1 MPDLNI
7 LFSGRQLSDQ
17 DIELIRQVTAD
28 FPNLTLHE
36 LANTVSELLDWYRP
50 NGKLKTRECVDLLQ
64 LLAAKGWLR
73 SLPVLQRTS
82 PRGVRSVLIDSSS
95 EPQAPV
101 IGELRDHLPIRLR
114 LIDNRTDR
122 VLFQQYIE
130 RYHYLGYRVPYGA
143 QLRYFVHSS
152 APPCSVLG
160 CLLFSS
166 AAWKMAPR
174 DRWIG
179 WQDAMRRTYLSRIVN
194 HSRFLILP
202 WVRVPS
208 LASHLLPRSQLD
220 GSWSDSRTRAYGS
233 SHSADRT
240 RAQTHLCLSAL
251 PECPAAVVFS
261 PFHLAIGG
269 FALDLLTAFEALLG
283 AWHSVFPQERTFQ
296 RAYRLTFGLL
306 ACLRQHLTS
315 SAICTTGRQFLDWTA
330 DYRLFS
336 RSPWDP
342 RRLFDAVI
350 DGALSFL
357 APDPMPIIVAMDDSI
372 FRKTGLRIPG
382 VSTWR
387 DPLGPKYRVNF
398 ISGLRFVQ
406 ASLIVSPSQ
415 PGPARDLPVRFEPA
429 KLPRK

>member
-7 LFSGRQLSDQ
+7 LFSGRHLSDQ

-122 VLFQQYIE
+122 VLFQQYIQ
-130 RYHYLGYRVPYGA
+130 RYHYLGYRIPYGA

-152 APPCSVLG
+152 APLSPLVG
-160 CLLFSS
+160 CLLFTS

-174 DRWIG
+174 DYWIG
-179 WQDAMRRTYLSRIVN
+179 WSDTIRRSNLCRLVN

-202 WVRVPS
+202 WVRIAG
-208 LASHLLPRSQLD
+208 LASHLL
-220 GSWSDSRTRAYGS
+220 SRVTK
-233 SHSADRT
+233 
-240 RAQTHLCLSAL
+240 Q
-251 PECPAAVVFS
+251 
-261 PFHLAIGG
+261 
-269 FALDLLTAFEALLG
+269 
-283 AWHSVFPQERTFQ
+283 
-296 RAYRLTFGLL
+296 
-306 ACLRQHLTS
+306 LRQDWCTHYQVEPLLLETLVDISRFKGTCYRAANWIDLGLTQ
-315 SAICTTGRQFLDWTA
+315 GRGRMDRHTQ
-330 DYRLFS
+330 RQGH
-336 RSPWDP
+336 SPKRIFVYP
-342 RRLFDAVI
+342 LHRDARQ
-350 DGALSFL
+350 LL
-357 APDPMPIIVAMDDSI
+357 CAPASHH
-372 FRKTGLRIPG
+372 
-382 VSTWR
+382 
-387 DPLGPKYRVNF
+387 PK
-398 ISGLRFVQ
+398 GELH
-406 ASLIVSPSQ
+406 
-415 PGPARDLPVRFEPA
+415 
-429 KLPRK
+429 